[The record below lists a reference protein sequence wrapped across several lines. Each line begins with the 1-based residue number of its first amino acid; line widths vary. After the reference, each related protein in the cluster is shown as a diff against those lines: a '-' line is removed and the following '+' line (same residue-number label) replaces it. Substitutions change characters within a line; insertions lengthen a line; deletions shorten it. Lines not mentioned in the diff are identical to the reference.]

1 MEMTIS
7 SRTQTKGMDSEDVSP
22 RTDIISGRDYY
33 HFKEK
38 PPSSITICTHVSV
51 LQIYLLWRGGGI
63 RIGEDIKSSNSKVL
77 LKKLLFVCSL

>member
-33 HFKEK
+33 HFKAKTSKQHNDLHSRISFADISALE
-38 PPSSITICTHVSV
+38 
-51 LQIYLLWRGGGI
+51 RG
-63 RIGEDIKSSNSKVL
+63 RHTNRRRYKV
-77 LKKLLFVCSL
+77 